1 MNPLSLANGILK
13 LYADQQVAIAKLLS
27 GELPEGDCEF
37 CGTDC
42 SGYHSEGPD
51 LEAKE
56 IMREGGHHAQ
66 DCGDGHLRQGA

>member
-13 LYADQQVAIAKLLS
+13 TYADQQVAISKLLA
-27 GELPEGDCEF
+27 GELAEGDCEF
-37 CGTDC
+37 CGADC

-56 IMREGGHHAQ
+56 KMREGGNDA
-66 DCGDGHLRQGA
+66 